1 MNLYHAGFPVVTTK
15 LLLPSCLLSVPLG
28 RLQPRNPSGSSPKD
42 VAAVPTSMFLSAPV
56 PTHTANGVYHAIST
70 LTISFVIT
78 ILLVHSAFLKVIF
91 LDLKLHE
98 V

>member
-1 MNLYHAGFPVVTTK
+1 M
-15 LLLPSCLLSVPLG
+15 
-28 RLQPRNPSGSSPKD
+28 
-42 VAAVPTSMFLSAPV
+42 PTSMFLSAPV

-91 LDLKLHE
+91 LDLKLLFTVYTNRSVVDHYLGISA
-98 V
+98 VQPRCFH